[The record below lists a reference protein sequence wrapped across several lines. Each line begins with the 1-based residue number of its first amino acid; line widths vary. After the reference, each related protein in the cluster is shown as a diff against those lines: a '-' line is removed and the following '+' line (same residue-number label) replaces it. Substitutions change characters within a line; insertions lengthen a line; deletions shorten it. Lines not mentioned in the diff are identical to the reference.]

1 MAGEITIS
9 LLPCRSIDEI
19 ADFYQMLGF
28 ERTYRQTKP
37 NPCVTLRC
45 EDLVLQLFG
54 LDHFDPEAS
63 YGSCVVLVE
72 DTMALYEA
80 FAAGMRAVHGKVL
93 VSGIPRMTRP
103 RKRKNTGNAAGF
115 SVVDPGGN
123 WIRIFHNTDA
133 ADDSTDE
140 PASQLAKAMR
150 NAVVMG
156 DSKDDTRQA
165 ARILDGALTRHRESA
180 PITDLVEA
188 LVYGAELA
196 MRLGDRCACRRTAG
210 GGRSRRDHRRPAG
223 EPERGAGERG
233 RSGGGPA
240 LLTAD
245 EKSCPGARR
254 CEPLRSGI
262 VGGGR

>member
-1 MAGEITIS
+1 MAGEIAIP

-37 NPCVTLRC
+37 NPCVTLRR
-45 EDLVLQLFG
+45 EDLVLQFFG
-54 LDHFDPEAS
+54 LDDFDPEAS
-63 YGSCVVLVE
+63 YGSCVILVE

-140 PASQLAKAMR
+140 PASQLAKAIR
-150 NAVVMG
+150 NAVVLG
-156 DSKDDTRQA
+156 DSKGDTRQA
-165 ARILDGALTRHRESA
+165 ARILDGALTRHRGSA
-180 PITDLVEA
+180 PVTDLVEA

-196 MRLGDRCACRRTAG
+196 MRLGDRARAGILLAEVAAAELTGERRESLSEALANAADLEQARTAG
-210 GGRSRRDHRRPAG
+210 G
-223 EPERGAGERG
+223 
-233 RSGGGPA
+233 
-240 LLTAD
+240 
-245 EKSCPGARR
+245 
-254 CEPLRSGI
+254 
-262 VGGGR
+262 

>member
-1 MAGEITIS
+1 MSGEITVP

-28 ERTYRQTKP
+28 ERTYWQTKP
-37 NPCVTLRC
+37 YPCVGLRR
-45 EDLVLQLFG
+45 EDFQLQFFG
-54 LDHFDPEAS
+54 LDDFDPEAS

-123 WIRIFHNTDA
+123 WIRIFHNTGS
-133 ADDSTDE
+133 ADDNTEE
-140 PASQLAKAMR
+140 PSSRLAKALQ
-150 NAVVMG
+150 NAVVLG
-156 DSKDDTRQA
+156 DSKGDTQQA
-165 ARILDGALTRHRESA
+165 ARILGSALNRHRASA
-180 PITDLVEA
+180 PVTDLVEA

-196 MRLGDRCACRRTAG
+196 MRLGDTAG
-210 GGRSRRDHRRPAG
+210 AG
-223 EPERGAGERG
+223 V
-233 RSGGGPA
+233 
-240 LLTAD
+240 LLTEVAAVELTSEQR
-245 EKSCPGARR
+245 EKLGEALANATDLEQALSA
-254 CEPLRSGI
+254 
-262 VGGGR
+262 GG

>member
-1 MAGEITIS
+1 MSGEITVP

-28 ERTYRQTKP
+28 ERTYWRTKP
-37 NPCVTLRC
+37 YPCVGLRR
-45 EDLVLQLFG
+45 EDFQLQFFG
-54 LDHFDPEAS
+54 LEGFDPEAS

-123 WIRIFHNTDA
+123 WIRIFHNSQA
-133 ADDSTDE
+133 ADHALDE
-140 PASQLAKAMR
+140 PSSQLAKAMGS
-150 NAVVMG
+150 AVVLG
-156 DSKDDTRQA
+156 DSKGDTRQA
-165 ARILDGALTRHRESA
+165 SRILDSALNRHRGSA
-180 PITDLVEA
+180 PPTDLVEA

-196 MRLGDRCACRRTAG
+196 MRLGNRARAG
-210 GGRSRRDHRRPAG
+210 LLLAEVAAVQLTG
-223 EPERGAGERG
+223 EQRESVSE
-233 RSGGGPA
+233 A
-240 LLTAD
+240 LANAAD
-245 EKSCPGARR
+245 LEQARNS
-254 CEPLRSGI
+254 EG
-262 VGGGR
+262 